1 MNKIYLILCLIL
13 SCNYIF
19 AEILVKFDFDYGLN
33 HDVVEGSDPQSL
45 WSIPTNDNVGF
56 ILDLDGD
63 DSFTLS
69 NNGAKPTYYGGSYG
83 NGHRAEWGL
92 TYNASN
98 SGNESSIGGNKKGN
112 IKDGFSIDDGKFS
125 ILINISDW
133 DMYTEN
139 KDSSV
144 VFKARTVDNKTVVG
158 FKIMGDASTGNTTLQ
173 GIAYSPSSIHGKPLS
188 KLAKVI
194 KPNSFSGTQSDLSG
208 PIGITVDY
216 DNQTYTVFANGES
229 TTVDAI
235 DEFNGITIEK
245 VRLSTENFA
254 LPNFI
259 TFDDVSYIKNL

>member
-1 MNKIYLILCLIL
+1 MLNKLFLLTLFSSSILF
-13 SCNYIF
+13 S
-19 AEILVKFDFDYGLN
+19 ETLVKFDFNKGLY
-33 HDVVEGSDPQSL
+33 HDVVDGADPQSF
-45 WSIPTNDNVGF
+45 WAVPTNDKVGF
-56 ILDLDGD
+56 IPDWDGND
-63 DSFTLS
+63 YFTLS
-69 NNGAKPTYYGGSYG
+69 NNGTKPTYSGGSYG
-83 NGHRAEWGL
+83 HAHRAEWGL
-92 TYNASN
+92 TSNASN

-112 IKDGFSIDDGKFS
+112 IKDGFSIDEGKFT
-125 ILINISDW
+125 ILINIADW
-133 DMYTEN
+133 DMYTEK

-144 VFKARTVDNKTVVG
+144 VFKARTLDNKTVVG
-158 FKIMGDASTGNTTLQ
+158 FKIMGDVSTGDTTLQ
-173 GIAYSPSSIHGKPLS
+173 GIAYNPSSIHGKPLS

>member
-1 MNKIYLILCLIL
+1 
-13 SCNYIF
+13 
-19 AEILVKFDFDYGLN
+19 
-33 HDVVEGSDPQSL
+33 
-45 WSIPTNDNVGF
+45 
-56 ILDLDGD
+56 
-63 DSFTLS
+63 
-69 NNGAKPTYYGGSYG
+69 
-83 NGHRAEWGL
+83 
-92 TYNASN
+92 
-98 SGNESSIGGNKKGN
+98 
-112 IKDGFSIDDGKFS
+112 
-125 ILINISDW
+125 
-133 DMYTEN
+133 MY
-139 KDSSV
+139 KRQV